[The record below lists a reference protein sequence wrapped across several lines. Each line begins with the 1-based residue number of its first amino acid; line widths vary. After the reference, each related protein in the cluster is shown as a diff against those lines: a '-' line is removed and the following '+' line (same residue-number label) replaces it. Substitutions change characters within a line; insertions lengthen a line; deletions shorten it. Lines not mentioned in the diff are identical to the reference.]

1 MTMRELLK
9 KSRMVRISLLLCAGI
24 VAGAGAVYLYFHDP
38 KIYPI
43 PCALHLLTGLYCPGC
58 GAGRACYALLH
69 GDVLEAFCYN
79 PLMTILIPFIGL
91 YIVVRGIDWAVTGGN
106 HVDGRISVRF
116 LVGVLVLILI
126 YGILRNIPVPPF
138 SLLAPGGL
146 RGLFR

>member
-1 MTMRELLK
+1 
-9 KSRMVRISLLLCAGI
+9 
-24 VAGAGAVYLYFHDP
+24 
-38 KIYPI
+38 
-43 PCALHLLTGLYCPGC
+43 
-58 GAGRACYALLH
+58 
-69 GDVLEAFCYN
+69 
-79 PLMTILIPFIGL
+79 MTILIPFIGL

-146 RGLFR
+146 RGLF